1 MKKNLI
7 NITELIKGILI
18 IFSYFL
24 IGNIISIPFS
34 FLEKNKIISP
44 SASKL
49 LLYLVLCIIFVLIYN
64 KDLIKDIK
72 NFKKDYKN
80 ILKTSFKYWIKGLF
94 IMIFS
99 SYILTMLKVAPNTN
113 QEANL
118 ALLESMPIVEFIC
131 AVIFAPIT
139 EELVFRRSL
148 KNISSNKHIYALTS
162 GIIFGF
168 IHIISSLSNA
178 KSLIMLL
185 YLIPYSALG
194 IAFAY
199 AYKKNDNISGSMIF
213 HSIHNALSLLVH
225 LL

>member
-1 MKKNLI
+1 MKKNPI

-18 IFSYFL
+18 IFSYFT
-24 IGNIISIPFS
+24 IGSIISMPFS
-34 FLEKNKIISP
+34 FLTEKGIIKLST
-44 SASKL
+44 ANL
-49 LLYLVLCIIFVLIYN
+49 LLYFSLCLIYIIIYS
-64 KDLIKDIK
+64 KDLIKDFK
-72 NFKKDYKN
+72 NFKKNYKK
-80 ILKTSFKYWIKGLF
+80 ILKTTLNYWLKGLF

-99 SYILTMLKVAPNTN
+99 SYILTILKIGSNAN
-113 QEANL
+113 QDANI
-118 ALLESMPIVEFIC
+118 ALFQTMPIVEFIC

-168 IHIISSLSNA
+168 IHIISSLSDI

-185 YLIPYSALG
+185 YLVPYSALG

-199 AYKKNDNISGSMIF
+199 AYKKNDNIYGSIIF
-213 HSIHNALSLLVH
+213 HSIHNALSLLIQ
-225 LL
+225 LI